1 MGTCHRRFRVGLAA
15 LGAPI
20 LDRRGRLVG
29 SISIT
34 TLTAQLLKEGKP
46 RHLDLLKKTADEIG
60 FKVLSRD

>member
-1 MGTCHRRFRVGLAA
+1 